1 MRKRCSDVIKIQYF
15 KELLT
20 LAKQNY
26 NLGYI
31 SEATGIATSTLSRYL
46 HGRIVP
52 MRDRL
57 EELIKILEDIIEL
70 EKIVRD
76 KLKFDRHG
84 YLNNQN
90 IISDIALMKFLALKT
105 SSRYRNNID
114 IVLSPATD
122 GIPYATLIA
131 EYLNTRLVIAKD
143 KREVGVPK
151 QIEGTLVTED
161 GSTKTLYITRGLIRK
176 DYRVLI
182 VEDVIRT
189 GYTHETLIRMIRK
202 IGAQPSAIHVIIA
215 VGDRWRFI
223 NNEYE
228 VPIDAIAYL

>member
-1 MRKRCSDVIKIQYF
+1 MRKRCSDIVKIQYF

-52 MRDRL
+52 MRERL
-57 EELIKILEDIIEL
+57 EELIDVLENIIEL
-70 EKIVRD
+70 EKIVRN

-105 SSRYRNNID
+105 SSKYRNNID
-114 IVLSPATD
+114 VVLSPATD
-122 GIPYATLIA
+122 GIPYATLIS

-151 QIEGTLVTED
+151 QIEATLVTED

-182 VEDVIRT
+182 VDDVIRT
-189 GYTHETLIRMIRK
+189 GYTHEALIKMIRK

-215 VGDRWRFI
+215 IGDRWRYI
-223 NNEYE
+223 NSEYE
-228 VPIDAIAYL
+228 VHIDAIAYL